1 MNCQVEFG
9 IIFSQVIVAKM
20 SGELSNVIEN
30 LLLILEMFIFPML
43 PHSRLSHPA
52 NLIMKS

>member
-30 LLLILEMFIFPML
+30 
-43 PHSRLSHPA
+43 
-52 NLIMKS
+52 